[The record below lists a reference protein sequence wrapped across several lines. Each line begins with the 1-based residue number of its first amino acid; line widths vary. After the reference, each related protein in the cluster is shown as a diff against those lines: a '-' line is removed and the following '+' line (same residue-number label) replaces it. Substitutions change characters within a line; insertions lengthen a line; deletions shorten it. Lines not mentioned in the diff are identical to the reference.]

1 MTYVINNCMSA
12 TITPKAR
19 LIKQIEL
26 MLGGQMVD
34 VELDPEHFELAVDLA
49 LDKLRQRTSGSLEEA
64 HVFFTMQPYENVYTM
79 PEEVQEVERLY
90 RRGVGANSTGGTNFD
105 PFEAAFSNIYLLQA
119 GRTGGLATWD
129 FFAQYQETIGRVFGS
144 EINFMWNPT
153 EHKLSL
159 IRRPTTEEDVAAKV
173 WMKRPADLLIQD
185 PYTGPWVRDYA
196 LAQAKLMLGQARG
209 MFPGGLPGPG
219 GAVLLNGAELKQE
232 ALQDL
237 ERLEQDLLNFVAG
250 RDGMPFVIG

>member
-1 MTYVINNCMSA
+1 MI
-12 TITPKAR
+12 R
-19 LIKQIEL
+19 QLEL
-26 MLGGQMVD
+26 MLGSQMID
-34 VELDPEHFELAVDLA
+34 VELDPEHYELSVDLA
-49 LDKLRQRTSGSLEEA
+49 LEKLRQRTSGSVEEA
-64 HVFFTMQPYENVYTM
+64 HVFFTMQPYQNVYTM

-144 EINFMWNPT
+144 EINFTWDPMG
-153 EHKLSL
+153 HKLTL
-159 IRRPTTEEDVAAKV
+159 IRRPTTEEDVVAKV

-185 PYTGPWVRDYA
+185 PYTGPWLRDYA
-196 LAQAKLMLGQARG
+196 AAQCKLMLGQARG

-219 GAVLLNGAELKQE
+219 GTVLLNGPEMKQE
-232 ALQDL
+232 AMADL
-237 ERLEQDLLNFVAG
+237 ERLEVELLNFVAG
-250 RDGMPFVIG
+250 RDGMPFVVG